1 MEDKELER
9 ILQEKADNVKVRDF
23 SEVWQEIK
31 GEIEGE
37 KVIPTKTKKLGWKR
51 WLSLSLA
58 SCAMLIAIILAPLLL
73 KEPKPAPEEI
83 FYTDELSKQI
93 VSVDELFDRLSQS
106 NITHVDFSNYTVY
119 DSILCLS
126 EDNEVKGA
134 EIKLYGE
141 NSVYFLAEIKLYTID
156 VELNIEAEKDYD
168 ESYITNSLKAYYTLK
183 DSSAEY
189 IYDIYAVCNGVQYV
203 IEYTGLSD
211 NITEFLETFFG

>member
-9 ILQEKADNVKVRDF
+9 ILQEKADNVKVRNF

-51 WLSLSLA
+51 WLSLLLA
-58 SCAMLIAIILAPLLL
+58 SCTIMVAIILAPFLL

-93 VSVDELFDRLSQS
+93 VSVDELFDGLSQS

-126 EDNEVKGA
+126 EDNEIKGA
-134 EIKLYGE
+134 EIKLYCDTGI
-141 NSVYFLAEIKLYTID
+141 SFFALMQLYTTD

-168 ESYITNSLKAYYTLK
+168 ESYISNSLRAYYSLK